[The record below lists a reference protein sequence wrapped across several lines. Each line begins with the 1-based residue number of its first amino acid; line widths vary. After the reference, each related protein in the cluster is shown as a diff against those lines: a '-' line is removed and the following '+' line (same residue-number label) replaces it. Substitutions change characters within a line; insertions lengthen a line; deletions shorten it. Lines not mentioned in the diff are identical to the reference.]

1 MRTHRISV
9 VLVTAAALVAA
20 GCGSSVT
27 VKVTTEGADGAQ
39 PQTSLPVQFLPFNR
53 DSVFDALDA
62 QASSPRPEMSQA
74 LQAEAERV
82 AALQADWRAKD
93 TEWAEARD
101 DLQRLSTRL
110 QNMDSRD
117 PDYRRLFDQFNQGEG
132 VVNRLNRERTQLFDS
147 FTGAQ
152 EAVTA
157 AVDSF
162 KIVLELW
169 EDEAYA
175 GYFDIR
181 NELLGGEEAVEDT
194 TNAQGLATVSLSGG
208 DWWVTTRAPVSGGE
222 VYWNV
227 PVAGQDTVT
236 LNESNGDTRLRL

>member
-1 MRTHRISV
+1 MRTLRISV
-9 VLVTAAALVAA
+9 VIVGTALVAA

-27 VKVTTEGADGAQ
+27 VEVTTEGPNGAQ
-39 PQTSLPVQFLPFNR
+39 PQSNLPVQFLPFDR
-53 DSVFDALDA
+53 DSVFDALDG
-62 QASSPRPEMSQA
+62 QASSPRPEMSEE

-82 AALQADWRAKD
+82 AGLQAEWRTKD

-101 DLQRLSTRL
+101 NLQQLSTRL
-110 QNMDSRD
+110 QAMDARD
-117 PDYRRLFDQFNQGEG
+117 PAYRRLFDQFNQGEG
-132 VVNRLNRERTQLFDS
+132 VVNRLNRERTQLFDA
-147 FTGAQ
+147 FTSAQ

-162 KIVLELW
+162 KIVRELW

-181 NELLGGEEAVEDT
+181 NELLGGREVVEDT
-194 TNAQGLATVSLSGG
+194 TDSSGLATVGLPGG
-208 DWWVTTRAPVSGGE
+208 SWWVTTRAPVSGGE

-227 PVAGQDTVT
+227 PVGEQDTIR
-236 LNESNGDTRLRL
+236 LNESNGVTRLRL